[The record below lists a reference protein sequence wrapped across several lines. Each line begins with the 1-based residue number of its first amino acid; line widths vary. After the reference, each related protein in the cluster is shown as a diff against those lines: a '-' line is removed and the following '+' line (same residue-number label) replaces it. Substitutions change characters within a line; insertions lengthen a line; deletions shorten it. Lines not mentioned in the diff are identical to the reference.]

1 MVRVVSGPKGS
12 GKTKKIIQMAND
24 KIKESMGEIVF
35 INDREK
41 YRVKL
46 NKVIRY
52 VNADDFYIFSVEM
65 LFGFLNGLIAENY
78 DIDVVYIDNLIR
90 ITKVKSLDELDEFL
104 KGLNMIE
111 MKYNVQ
117 FVLSVSTDKNEIP
130 EIIKEYAI
138 N

>member
-52 VNADDFYIFSVEM
+52 VNAHDFYIFSTEM

-78 DIDVVYIDNLIR
+78 DIDIVYIDNLIR

-111 MKYNVQ
+111 RKYNVQ
-117 FVLSVSTDKNEIP
+117 FVLSISTDKNEIP